1 MKAFFDCEVQRLEF
15 TTLRMDKRA
24 KEKKA
29 IDTAKAEAIAT
40 VS

>member
-1 MKAFFDCEVQRLEF
+1 MKAFFDCEVQRVEF

-29 IDTAKAEAIAT
+29 IDTAKAEAIAI